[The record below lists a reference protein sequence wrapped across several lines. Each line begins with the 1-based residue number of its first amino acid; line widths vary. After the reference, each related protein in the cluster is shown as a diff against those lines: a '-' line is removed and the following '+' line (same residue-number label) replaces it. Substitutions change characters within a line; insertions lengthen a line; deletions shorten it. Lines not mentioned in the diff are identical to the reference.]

1 MSNSSVM
8 SRKDM
13 KEPDKFQVAAGQ
25 AAGWLQGHRRQVAA
39 AGAVAAVAVVAAI
52 AILAWRQ
59 SRAEKASAA
68 LADVTRAMAGEIATV
83 PLPGV
88 QGPFFPDEAA
98 RQRAVADA
106 AEKVRREFGG
116 TKAAHTATLALGD
129 ARLKLREWDAALA
142 AYRDYLA
149 TAAPRDSMR
158 FGALEG
164 IAMAEEGK
172 GNLDAAAQG
181 YERLAREVP
190 FYADR
195 ADLERARV
203 LAAAGKGDEAR
214 KLLASFGETH
224 KDSALT
230 GEAAERLARLG
241 GK

>member
-1 MSNSSVM
+1 MANSTVIR
-8 SRKDM
+8 RKDM
-13 KEPDKFQVAAGQ
+13 KEPDKFQAAAGQ
-25 AAGWLQGHRRQVAA
+25 AAGWLQEHARQVRAAVIAA
-39 AGAVAAVAVVAAI
+39 AVVVVLAI
-52 AILAWRQ
+52 AIAVWRQ
-59 SRAEKASAA
+59 ARADKAADA
-68 LADVTRAMAGEIATV
+68 LSEVTRALSGEISSV

-88 QGPFFPDEAA
+88 PGPFYPDEAA

-116 TKAAHTATLALGD
+116 TDAARTATLALGD

-142 AYRDYLA
+142 AYRDYA
-149 TAAPRDSMR
+149 SGSGGRDSMR

-164 IAMAEEGK
+164 IALAEEGK
-172 GNLDAAAQG
+172 GNLDGAAQA
-181 YERLAREVP
+181 YDRLGKEVA

-203 LAAAGKGDEAR
+203 LAAAGKTEEAR
-214 KLLASFGETH
+214 KLLASFSETH